1 MGSCRHLAPQ
11 REAASRPIVLFF
23 DQFEELFLFHDADT
37 RRQFAEDLA
46 AILKARLNVKVIIGI
61 RQDFLAYLSELEDT
75 VEGLFDNRYWL
86 RRMSRE
92 NAVAGRRERVWHV
105 RRPDRSGTGRIDH
118 PSSDPAGQGIELPY
132 LQVVMD
138 RLYRRSVE
146 ANPAQPAI
154 TAEAVQ
160 ELGDISHI
168 LGTFLAE
175 EVEKLPSPDTGK
187 QILKAFVTRAG
198 TRRTLDRTAVGQEAA
213 GFGAAIKAADLDSHL
228 NQLVN
233 VRILRE
239 IAETD
244 SYELRHD
251 ALAAT
256 VSSWISE
263 VEKELIEVRDN
274 LVHRFQEFVAR
285 GKDRAAFLDGEFLRN
300 ISQSTATASILWI
313 RHVRRVF
320 ETE

>member
-1 MGSCRHLAPQ
+1 MPVA

-37 RRQFAEDLA
+37 RRYFAEDLA

-92 NAVAGRRERVWHV
+92 NAARAAVNAC
-105 RRPDRSGTGRIDH
+105 GTCGVQIEAALAELIIHRLD
-118 PSSDPAGQGIELPY
+118 SAGQGIELPY

-138 RLYRRSVE
+138 RLDRLVGRGQSRS
-146 ANPAQPAI
+146 A
-154 TAEAVQ
+154 
-160 ELGDISHI
+160 GDHGRGRTGAGRH
-168 LGTFLAE
+168 LPETWTFLAE
-175 EVEKLPSPDTGK
+175 EVENLPSPDTGI
-187 QILKAFVTRAG
+187 QYPQSLCDPAQELAVRSM
-198 TRRTLDRTAVGQEAA
+198 AVGQEAA
-213 GFGAAIKAADLDSHL
+213 GFAGAAIKAADLDSHL

-256 VSSWISE
+256 VSSRISE

-274 LVHRFQEFVAR
+274 LVHRFQEFVAAWKR
-285 GKDRAAFLDGEFLRN
+285 PSRFFG
-300 ISQSTATASILWI
+300 W
-313 RHVRRVF
+313 
-320 ETE
+320 